1 MRMRLLLT
9 AALTLLALLAVAC
22 GADTLDEG
30 DSEVAA
36 DETGPDPDLEPSE
49 AGSEAGSESEAGG
62 GCEDVGTITVGSANF
77 PESQILANL
86 YAEVLEDRGFEVERN
101 LNIGSREVYFP
112 ALQAGELD
120 LFPEYIG
127 ATHAFL
133 AAGEDGEAEAIS
145 GVEELRSAAEELLSD
160 ELTLL
165 ESSEAQD
172 QDALAVTQE
181 TADEF
186 GLETTS
192 DLADVDDQFVIGGP
206 PEEETRPTGL
216 PGLQEV
222 YGLEFSEFRTLDAGG
237 PLTREALRS
246 GEVDV
251 ARVFSTQGFIE
262 EDNLVILEDDQGLV
276 PAENITPIA
285 RTSIACDDVVSA
297 LNETSAALTTESL
310 TNLNFQVEV
319 ENANPEDVATQYAEE
334 QGLLGT

>member
-1 MRMRLLLT
+1 MRTRLLLT
-9 AALTLLALLAVAC
+9 AALTLFALLAAAC

-36 DETGPDPDLEPSE
+36 DDTAPDVDLAPSE
-49 AGSEAGSESEAGG
+49 EASGAEAGG

-86 YAEVLEDRGFEVERN
+86 YAEVLEDRDFDVERN

-133 AAGEDGEAEAIS
+133 AAGQDGSEAEAIS
-145 GVEELRSAAEELLSD
+145 GVEELRSATEELLSE

-192 DLADVDDQFVIGGP
+192 DLAEVDDQFVIGGP

-262 EDNLVILEDDQGLV
+262 EDNLVILEDDEGLV